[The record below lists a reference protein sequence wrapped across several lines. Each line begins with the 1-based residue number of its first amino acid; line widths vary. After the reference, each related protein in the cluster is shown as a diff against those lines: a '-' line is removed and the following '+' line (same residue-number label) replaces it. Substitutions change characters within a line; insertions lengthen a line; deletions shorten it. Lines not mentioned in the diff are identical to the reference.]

1 MFPSL
6 PCVCAPLP
14 MPAPARLVL
23 ATRNPGKVAELRTL
37 MADLPIALVPASEV
51 AGAPAV
57 EEDRPTLRG
66 NAEKKAAALHAHTGL
81 PALADDTGLEVAALD
96 GRPGVHTA
104 RFAGPDADGAAN
116 RAHLLRA
123 LDGRTDRAARFRTV
137 LAYVT
142 GDGARFFEG
151 TCPGVITRDERGE
164 AGFGY
169 DAVFVPKGHTQTFA
183 EMPAE
188 TKNAVSHRRRAL
200 DAFRAYLERTFAP
213 DEASDDA

>member
-1 MFPSL
+1 
-6 PCVCAPLP
+6 
-14 MPAPARLVL
+14 MPAPRRLVL
-23 ATRNPGKVAELRTL
+23 ATRNPGKVAELRAL
-37 MADLPIALVPASEV
+37 MADLSVELVPAAKVE
-51 AGAPAV
+51 GAPEV

-116 RAHLLRA
+116 RAHLLDV
-123 LDGRTDRAARFRTV
+123 LDGRADRTARFRTV

-142 GDGARFFEG
+142 EGGARFFEG
-151 TCPGVITRDERGE
+151 TCPGTIIREERGA

-169 DAVFVPKGHTQTFA
+169 DAVFVPEGHTQTFA
-183 EMPAE
+183 EMPAAA
-188 TKNAVSHRRRAL
+188 KNAVSHRRRAL
-200 DAFRAYLERTFAP
+200 DAFRAYLERTLADAP
-213 DEASDDA
+213 GDT